1 MNKTSL
7 KAFRQVQ
14 DAFLKADDVNVYIGH
29 PTINN
34 NVETLQ
40 GVIAGLEK
48 EELYAEDEESG
59 ALDIAYNLNSL
70 HDYYYYIFGKKTAK
84 NLGQMFDGTKVS
96 KEKSY
101 WGTDKMVPV
110 YYVGDTTYKLVRQA
124 EDENA
129 KIDYKGAIKVY
140 QKALNQALKDV
151 KSYSN
156 AEVKAM
162 GDITKTLK

>member
-1 MNKTSL
+1 
-7 KAFRQVQ
+7 
-14 DAFLKADDVNVYIGH
+14 
-29 PTINN
+29 
-34 NVETLQ
+34 
-40 GVIAGLEK
+40 
-48 EELYAEDEESG
+48 
-59 ALDIAYNLNSL
+59 
-70 HDYYYYIFGKKTAK
+70 
-84 NLGQMFDGTKVS
+84 
-96 KEKSY
+96 
-101 WGTDKMVPV
+101 MVPV